1 MGAVVKSDVLNYLN
15 VVSVFLS
22 PLLLTVLSRMLKT
35 RDAIQDQIRRNT
47 EEQKSRIRQIEETIF
62 RHDFYLQVVAQQL
75 KINIPTSTK
84 ENTTDGI

>member
-1 MGAVVKSDVLNYLN
+1 MKSDVLNYLN

-62 RHDFYLQVVAQQL
+62 RHDFYLQVVAHQL

-84 ENTTDGI
+84 ENNTDGI